1 MIIYKY
7 TVFLWIIP
15 FLNLDI
21 SSNFLKN
28 IKVDILFINIEGIC
42 QYWMDLE
49 KMTLSTPDFPKW
61 TLREFIGCEWI
72 ITTSEGNIVILEVQA
87 FDKIKFDIVQII
99 YTYIN
104 MFTIFKIISH
114 IDVFCRNSMMRSM
127 MDYSSMEFVIKG
139 NN

>member
-1 MIIYKY
+1 M
-7 TVFLWIIP
+7 
-15 FLNLDI
+15 DI

-28 IKVDILFINIEGIC
+28 IKIDILFINIEGIC

-49 KMTLSTPDFPKW
+49 RMTLSTPDFPKW
-61 TLREFIGCEWI
+61 TIREFIGCEWI

-104 MFTIFKIISH
+104 VYYFQNYFTH
-114 IDVFCRNSMMRSM
+114 
-127 MDYSSMEFVIKG
+127 
-139 NN
+139 

>member
-1 MIIYKY
+1 M
-7 TVFLWIIP
+7 WIIP
-15 FLNLDI
+15 FLYLDI

-28 IKVDILFINIEGIC
+28 IKIDILFINIEGIC

-72 ITTSEGNIVILEVQA
+72 ITTSEGNIIILEVQA
-87 FDKIKFDIVQII
+87 FDKTNQMKFEIVQII

-104 MFTIFKIISH
+104 MFTIFKNISH
-114 IDVFCRNSMMRSM
+114 TDVFCRNSMMRSM
-127 MDYSSMEFVIKG
+127 MDYLSMEFVIKG